1 MAGDVIHGGTWVFHA
16 AASWG
21 LRLSPCPLSR
31 GRGLPDEQCP
41 TIGIAP
47 PSFIDFSRQNLDLC
61 RQPAPQ
67 CAAVVEVVIV
77 GPAASKSDPLE
88 RLPAEG

>member
-16 AASWG
+16 AAG
-21 LRLSPCPLSR
+21 LAVRPSL

-47 PSFIDFSRQNLDLC
+47 PSFIDFSRRILTSVVN
-61 RQPAPQ
+61 RRRM
-67 CAAVVEVVIV
+67 AA
-77 GPAASKSDPLE
+77 KS
-88 RLPAEG
+88 